1 VIAVLAALSSA
12 AVAQDGAALERFET
26 RIGAVQQ
33 DGRGL
38 ESRASPDARGRGST
52 ELLVFEP
59 MLSARIRQSD
69 AITHD
74 VFFGVDVV
82 TSASADALDAVSS
95 ASRQNESFEIDGV
108 TTLEASDEWTVRL
121 HWGGH
126 LEEPLRSG
134 TLGAGAALALGD
146 TTLTASFDAIYDT
159 FDHLTY
165 LGRNTGVS
173 NRVTLS
179 LNATAAQVLSPTTLA
194 IASYGLTAQLG
205 TLETTYNSVP
215 LDNGDRA
222 GDLFPS
228 ERVRHAVA
236 VRVFQALPTLCTFF
250 EAGYRFYADDFG
262 VVAHTPHAALTHFVE
277 DALALRLE
285 YRFHTQRP
293 PEFWTSVLAENDG
306 RARTADS
313 DLAALDAHELGG
325 ELRWYFDRRG
335 ALAADASY
343 ALVSYHHYVRSNDL
357 HANLVSTGWGLDL

>member
-1 VIAVLAALSSA
+1 VIVLLLAASA
-12 AVAQDGAALERFET
+12 LAQDGPRLERFET

-38 ESRASPDARGRGST
+38 ESRAGRDERGRGST

-59 MLSARIRQSD
+59 MLSARIRQSE

-82 TSASADALDAVSS
+82 TSASADALDALSS

-108 TTLEASDEWTVRL
+108 TSIAASDEWTVRL

-134 TLGAGAALALGD
+134 TLGVGAALSLAD
-146 TTLTASFDAIYDT
+146 TTITGSFDAIYDT
-159 FDHLTY
+159 FDHLTF
-165 LGRNTGVS
+165 LGRNTGIS

-179 LNATAAQVLSPTTLA
+179 LNATIAQVLSPTTLA

-215 LDNGDRA
+215 LGNGSRA

-228 ERVRHAVA
+228 ERVRHALA
-236 VRVFQALPTLCTFF
+236 VRVFQALPTFCTFF
-250 EAGYRFYADDFG
+250 EAGYRVYADDFG
-262 VVAHTPHAALTHFVE
+262 VIAHTPHVALTHLVE
-277 DALALRLE
+277 DAFALRLE
-285 YRFHTQRP
+285 YRFHTQRAP
-293 PEFWTSVLAENDG
+293 DFWTSVLVEDDG
-306 RARTADS
+306 SPRTADS
-313 DLAALDAHELGG
+313 DLAAFDAHELGG
-325 ELRWYFDRRG
+325 ELRWYFDRGG
-335 ALAADASY
+335 AMTTDASY
-343 ALVSYHHYVRSNDL
+343 VLLSYHHYVRSNDL